1 MIITPPDTPRRRAEG
16 LYRKLQSLGLGVQAQ
31 RVGGEPQTYRVVI
44 EGLKSLNP
52 NHADRLTRLVQQNEA
67 ELARTVLANRPPGL
81 REVREKEES
90 GA

>member
-31 RVGGEPQTYRVVI
+31 CVVGEPETYRVVI

-52 NHADRLTRLVQQNEA
+52 DHLTRLVQQNEA
-67 ELARTVLANRPPGL
+67 ELARIVLANRPPGL
-81 REVREKEES
+81 REVREERES
-90 GA
+90 SV

>member
-31 RVGGEPQTYRVVI
+31 RVVGEPETYRVVI

-52 NHADRLTRLVQQNEA
+52 DHLTRLVQQNEA
-67 ELARTVLANRPPGL
+67 ELARIVLANRPPGL
-81 REVREKEES
+81 REVREERES
-90 GA
+90 SV